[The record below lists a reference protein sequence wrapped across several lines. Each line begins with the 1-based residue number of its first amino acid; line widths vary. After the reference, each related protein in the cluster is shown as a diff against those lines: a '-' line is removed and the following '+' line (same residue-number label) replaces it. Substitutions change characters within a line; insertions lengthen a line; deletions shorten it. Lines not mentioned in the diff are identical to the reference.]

1 MHRPYSEK
9 KMSASAPR
17 SVVLKLDR
25 GGDTR
30 RLRVDPT
37 KETFATLAA
46 HVSAA
51 FEGATLKRASYVD
64 DEGDRVQVTRDL
76 ELAEAFQFV
85 LIDGDGTTPARK
97 SLRLEIETVD
107 KQGDVGDLKK
117 TAAQKKPEETAQ
129 KKPAATARA
138 TPVVR
143 YKTSNEKV
151 KERVEWRK
159 KAAAKKVSLTSGDS
173 PSQPPSKTNKVA
185 DKPKAAA
192 AKPGPDQDEHVGK
205 PSKPVPLETLSG
217 AAKIFLD
224 GTVEHGLLCGDA
236 QLLPGGRVSCMLR
249 NATAMQTFP
258 TVGAQG
264 VALVSGKWYYEC
276 TLLTDGCM
284 QIGWATPSFVGHAE
298 RGEGVGDCVFSW
310 AYDGYRR
317 KRWHAGSDEHF
328 GPKWAAGQT
337 VCCALDVDQGVMRFA
352 LNGRWDTPESNSKD
366 EAFRNLSA
374 VLSERGVFP
383 AVSFSKF
390 EKCRL
395 NFGAPGTPLKYG
407 PPDDTFKTVWESYGT
422 TAANTRNACTH
433 ARPTFT
439 NTSKTSSSSLP
450 SKRTKTAAKQKF
462 RHTSSQRSSSA
473 SGISEAQQQLAAL
486 VLQPEVRIALSQALS
501 KPAVAETIQAV
512 LGAAIIEGKAGA
524 RRCFLEKLPTLIPI
538 ATSLVAE
545 RPELLAV
552 IAQLYAILREEGVV
566 RGGCGG
572 DAFFPLVT
580 SLFGMGGQSI
590 AGNFCQRQ
598 AFDGCPSGGAP
609 GRASRDTDWRAHLGE
624 GIKTLSAKF
633 AEAAAA
639 TSVAASTAVD
649 AAAESVGISSPV
661 TSHGRK
667 KMEQSQ
673 VAAAI
678 EASKRDKEELDL
690 RKAVNASL
698 EAMAAASSADTN
710 APEDAPHSITD
721 NRSAVRGI
729 RSEKKTKNKSSDTG
743 GESKTTEI
751 EKPRARFLKDVAPRK
766 TALSPGQPFTHSWR
780 LCNSGQHPWG
790 AVTAKC
796 TGGDPLLGCDSVVTI
811 DSGVAPGEV
820 VDIEVALVA
829 PTQDGRYISY
839 WRLHDDA
846 SGTKF
851 GDRIWVDVSV
861 NTEDS
866 VESDT
871 MLGNA
876 ADSSLAEAE
885 AERGEENNP
894 FVDAVAAEPILKGL
908 AGDGQVEDQD
918 HTSMDCD
925 ENASSSSDAGSDAV
939 PTSAVVPE
947 EPDWLEVGN
956 SLLAMSQSEGK
967 PEASAMT
974 SDPAVIERVE
984 ETQSSKLEASSPLLE
999 KIVSMGFS
1007 DTEKVRMAVAASD
1020 GDIQAAVSMLVAGQ

>member
-1 MHRPYSEK
+1 MG
-9 KMSASAPR
+9 
-17 SVVLKLDR
+17 V
-25 GGDTR
+25 
-30 RLRVDPT
+30 
-37 KETFATLAA
+37 
-46 HVSAA
+46 
-51 FEGATLKRASYVD
+51 
-64 DEGDRVQVTRDL
+64 
-76 ELAEAFQFV
+76 
-85 LIDGDGTTPARK
+85 
-97 SLRLEIETVD
+97 
-107 KQGDVGDLKK
+107 
-117 TAAQKKPEETAQ
+117 
-129 KKPAATARA
+129 RA
-138 TPVVR
+138 TPVAQ
-143 YKTSNEKV
+143 YKSATDKV
-151 KERVEWRK
+151 KERIEWRK
-159 KAAAKKVSLTSGDS
+159 KASATAKLSAANAS
-173 PSQPPSKTNKVA
+173 PSVPSSETKTA
-185 DKPKAAA
+185 DKPEKTTSV
-192 AKPGPDQDEHVGK
+192 PGPDPEESVNK

-224 GTVEHGLLCGDA
+224 GTVEHGILSGSA

-249 NATAMQTFP
+249 NAAGMQPFP
-258 TVGAQG
+258 SVGAQG

-298 RGEGVGDCVFSW
+298 SGEGVGDCVFSW

-317 KRWHAGSDEHF
+317 RRWHAGSDEHF
-328 GPKWAAGQT
+328 GPKWVAGQT

-352 LNGRWDTPESNSKD
+352 LNGRWDNSDD

-374 VLSERGVFP
+374 VVREQGVFP

-390 EKCRL
+390 EKCRF
-395 NFGAPGTPLKYG
+395 NFGAHGTPLKYG
-407 PPDDTFKTVWESYGT
+407 PPDDTFKSVWESYGT
-422 TAANTRNACTH
+422 CAANLRNACSQV
-433 ARPTFT
+433 RPTFT
-439 NTSKTSSSSLP
+439 NTSKASATSAP
-450 SKRTKTAAKQKF
+450 SRRKKATSKQKPN
-462 RHTSSQRSSSA
+462 SPSPSRSSSA
-473 SGISEAQQQLAAL
+473 PKLSQAQQQLVAL
-486 VLQPEVRIALSQALS
+486 ILRPEVRVALTRALSE
-501 KPAVAETIQAV
+501 PVVAETIQATLV
-512 LGAAIIEGKAGA
+512 AALTEGKAGA
-524 RRCFLEKLPTLIPI
+524 RKCFLEKLPLLIPL
-538 ATSLVAE
+538 ATSLVAAQ
-545 RPELLAV
+545 PELIAV
-552 IAQLYAILREEGVV
+552 AAQLFAILREEGVV

-598 AFDGCPSGGAP
+598 AFDGYPSGGAP

-721 NRSAVRGI
+721 NQSAVRGI

-811 DSGVAPGEV
+811 GSGVAPGDV
-820 VDIEVALVA
+820 VDVEVALVA
-829 PTQDGRYISY
+829 PEQDGRYISY

-846 SGTKF
+846 SGINF

-861 NTEDS
+861 DS
-866 VESDT
+866 DERVDSDAI
-871 MLGNA
+871 LDDA
-876 ADSSLAEAE
+876 AEASLAEAEAE

-894 FVDAVAAEPILKGL
+894 FVDAVAAEPMLKGL

-925 ENASSSSDAGSDAV
+925 ENASSSSEAGSDAV

-984 ETQSSKLEASSPLLE
+984 ENQSSKLEASSPLLE